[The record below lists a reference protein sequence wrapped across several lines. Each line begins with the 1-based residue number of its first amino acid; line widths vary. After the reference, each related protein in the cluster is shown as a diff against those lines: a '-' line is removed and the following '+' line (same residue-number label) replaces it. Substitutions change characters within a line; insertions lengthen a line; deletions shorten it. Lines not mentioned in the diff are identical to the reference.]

1 MNTLNIKL
9 EKTLV
14 EKAKTKTQTSHLT
27 VAQQIAHWVNIG
39 MVAEENPELSYEFIK
54 SALLGNVERKSK
66 RTDLYILD

>member
-39 MVAEENPELSYEFIK
+39 MVAEENPCLSY
-54 SALLGNVERKSK
+54 SAIEKKVGG
-66 RTDLYILD
+66 D